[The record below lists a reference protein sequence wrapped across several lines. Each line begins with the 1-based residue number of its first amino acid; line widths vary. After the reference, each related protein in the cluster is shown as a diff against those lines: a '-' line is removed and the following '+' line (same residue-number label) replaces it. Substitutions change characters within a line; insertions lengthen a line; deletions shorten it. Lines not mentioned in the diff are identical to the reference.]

1 MLTLL
6 QSRVSLCSILVV
18 TLIIATLAFGSPA
31 PQNNSSAI
39 TSRSHV
45 LEDGTPVKLR
55 ISRTVSS
62 ADAHVGDTVDF
73 EVLEEIRVGNLLL
86 IPKGGVAWGTV
97 TEAEAK
103 RRMARGGK
111 LNMNIDSVRL
121 VDGEKVALRAIK
133 EMKGGG
139 HTGAMTGGIV
149 ATAIVFWPAA
159 PFFLFMH
166 GKDITVPKG
175 TEITS
180 YINGNFP
187 FDAAKFEGGEQSP
200 QAVRSVS
207 AATSVPNNSGTT
219 TATLE
224 ILSSPGSADIELDG
238 NFAGNTPSSMG
249 VAEGEHKIRITKSG
263 YKSWE
268 RQVRTSTGAIKITAD
283 LEAVAV
289 ATPVKPAAPIVPVA
303 VTEDVK
309 APKTPV
315 VSAAQPAAEPKPKI
329 SESPAV
335 VPLETKSQSPVVR
348 PAVLKIVEHP
358 VAPAPVSAA
367 SAPLQSAA
375 DAATE
380 GTASITST
388 PDGADI
394 FVDSVGY
401 GKTPVLLK
409 LKPGKHS
416 VQLVLSGYQ
425 DWVSDVEVKAGSI
438 VNVTAAFAK

>member
-6 QSRVSLCSILVV
+6 QSRVSVSLILVV
-18 TLIIATLAFGSPA
+18 TLIAATLAFGSPA
-31 PQNNSSAI
+31 PQNNSPAI
-39 TSRSHV
+39 TSRSHI

-62 ADAHVGDTVDF
+62 GDARVGDTVGF
-73 EVLEEIRVGNLLL
+73 EVLEEVRVGNLLL

-187 FDAAKFEGGEQSP
+187 FDAARFEGGEQSP

-207 AATSVPNNSGTT
+207 AETRPPNNSATT

-249 VAEGEHKIRITKSG
+249 VPEGEHTIRITKSG

-268 RQVRTSTGAIKITAD
+268 RKVHTSTGAVKITAD

-289 ATPVKPAAPIVPVA
+289 ATPASPAAPVI
-303 VTEDVK
+303 
-309 APKTPV
+309 
-315 VSAAQPAAEPKPKI
+315 PAAVAQEV
-329 SESPAV
+329 S
-335 VPLETKSQSPVVR
+335 TK
-348 PAVLKIVEHP
+348 VLPI
-358 VAPAPVSAA
+358 
-367 SAPLQSAA
+367 
-375 DAATE
+375 
-380 GTASITST
+380 
-388 PDGADI
+388 
-394 FVDSVGY
+394 
-401 GKTPVLLK
+401 
-409 LKPGKHS
+409 
-416 VQLVLSGYQ
+416 
-425 DWVSDVEVKAGSI
+425 
-438 VNVTAAFAK
+438 

>member
-6 QSRVSLCSILVV
+6 KSCTSVRLSLL
-18 TLIIATLAFGSPA
+18 LIFTVATLAFGSPA
-31 PQNNSSAI
+31 PQNNSPAM
-39 TSRSHV
+39 TSRSHI

-62 ADAHVGDTVDF
+62 GDAHVGDTVDF
-73 EVLEEIRVGNLLL
+73 EVLEEVRVGNLLL

-187 FDAAKFEGGEQSP
+187 FDGAKFEGGEQSP

-207 AATSVPNNSGTT
+207 AETRAPNNSATT

-249 VAEGEHKIRITKSG
+249 VPEGEHTIRITKSG

-268 RQVRTSTGAIKITAD
+268 RKVHTSTGAVKITAD

-329 SESPAV
+329 SESPV
-335 VPLETKSQSPVVR
+335 IPSETTSQSPVVR
-348 PAVLKIVEHP
+348 PAVLKIAEQP
-358 VAPAPVSAA
+358 VASSPVNSAL
-367 SAPLQSAA
+367 APLQTPT
-375 DAATE
+375 DTATE
-380 GTASITST
+380 GTASITSA

-394 FVDSVGY
+394 FIDSVGH

-409 LKPGKHS
+409 LNSGKHS

-425 DWVSDVEVKAGSI
+425 DWVSDIEVKAGSI